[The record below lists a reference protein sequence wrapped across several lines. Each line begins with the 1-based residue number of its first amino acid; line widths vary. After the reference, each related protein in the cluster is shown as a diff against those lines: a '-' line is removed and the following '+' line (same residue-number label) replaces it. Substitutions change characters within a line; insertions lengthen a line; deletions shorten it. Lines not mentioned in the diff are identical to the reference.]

1 MFFQTECIVGT
12 SGNLHEI
19 KRWHFAQLVTSVVSA
34 TEPPMIKLDN
44 DSMQVFLYLNIY
56 VYLFYESGIVYIGF
70 SLLAV
75 GGIQWWL
82 ECFLITF
89 SGGLMR

>member
-1 MFFQTECIVGT
+1 
-12 SGNLHEI
+12 
-19 KRWHFAQLVTSVVSA
+19 
-34 TEPPMIKLDN
+34 MINLDN
-44 DSMQVFLYLNIY
+44 DSMQVFLYLNIC

-70 SLLAV
+70 SLLAI

-82 ECFLITF
+82 ECLLITF